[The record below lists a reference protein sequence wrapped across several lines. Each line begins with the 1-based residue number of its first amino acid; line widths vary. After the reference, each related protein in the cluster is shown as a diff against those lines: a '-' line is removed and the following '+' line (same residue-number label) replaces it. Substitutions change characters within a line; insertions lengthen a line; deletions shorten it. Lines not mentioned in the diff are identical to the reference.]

1 MHTTFNLATPPS
13 SGYDAW
19 LARAVEYGELVY
31 SWTDFSP
38 EDSRAAFARGDSPR
52 EFIDGLASEFGLD
65 SYMDINWGNPPPG
78 LDMTRYDSAP

>member
-1 MHTTFNLATPPS
+1 MTKTT
-13 SGYDAW
+13 YDTW

-38 EDSRAAFARGDSPR
+38 EDSRAAFSRGDSPR